1 LMAGI
6 KVSSYFINISPEE
19 WKFSEFYKYRQQE
32 NDFTSS
38 FRKEA
43 FILRRSLDY
52 LMKEGSSEVK
62 NYATLLDKNFKGH
75 RTNDMDSKLF
85 WDKIELQL
93 DFHAEIEMREREMR
107 LAKVGTATGIMKRI
121 DGALNERFIQTDE
134 RVQTKRKKMDQPPHP
149 PPDQIYS
156 LEFSDSNDGR
166 IYKEIYDDNI
176 NDNAEEDIYLK
187 SIHLSQET
195 LQNVMEEIRKIVE
208 KIRSI
213 EYRLFDYRI
222 INLSERNVTNPVNKL
237 SKSEKRILKDIWNSL
252 EPSGKVKTIRL
263 NKWENVLQPLIQKY
277 QTHLE
282 NKSVFDVISLDGTIE
297 NVLEKPYIG
306 TFIHKEHYDLLWI
319 QDIYKRFLF
328 LFNAPTNLLQDPD
341 QNELS
346 YRENFVNPII
356 VKAFDDII
364 DLVKVKTRTNR
375 TKLKETKLDNIG
387 NGCSQDGIYSI
398 NVNAVILEVGF
409 LEVIGNALYTDVKK
423 LNEDTEK
430 VFKCMQIS
438 IYYQRQHYLSCGAT
452 EQQVS
457 SIESYGIIVYQRMFT
472 FYVMH
477 QTNGGLR
484 VVDIIKEFSI
494 PSTKDQLYILREVI
508 EIENVYL
515 FKKSESSDAH
525 DPIENRNISDN
536 GLHKKN
542 KPEKNKVLYEEPE
555 PSPHSS
561 SREFTNINSISSV
574 RNFATTLIAPS
585 ISSDSLKWHDFLR
598 SKSDD
603 VNDDNLTKIE
613 NNSISHKSTTSD
625 IIQQQDDNSGTLL
638 YKHNSHV
645 DSDSDPILNNKKI
658 KSTKIKKD
666 KLKLIG
672 KNNKRKS
679 KALYNCLYSINVTE
693 LNSISNND
701 SNNLPI
707 NQATKIST
715 RDIITNSCHEKDY
728 TSTLSIP
735 LPTITTTLLL
745 PPLELLAKNANLS
758 PIKTN
763 SIDDGYCNYSDG
775 DNEIEFVDSPTL
787 KYSRVKNSKNIY

>member
-1 LMAGI
+1 MVSERRFSQQSSQSSTSSIVRRMSNLNTEVIQEDEEMDDADDDADGSVDTPIKNSPNLTLMAGI

-356 VKAFDDII
+356 VKAFDDIM
-364 DLVKVKTRTNR
+364 DLVKVKTGEVENKSNKAQRN
-375 TKLKETKLDNIG
+375 ETRQYRQRVSI
-387 NGCSQDGIYSI
+387 GCSQDGIYSI
-398 NVNAVILEVGF
+398 NVNAIILEVGF

-438 IYYQRQHYLSCGAT
+438 IYYQRQHYLSRGAT

-477 QTNGGLR
+477 QTNGGLH

-508 EIENVYL
+508 ENVYL
-515 FKKSESSDAH
+515 FKSRIMDYYLVMQKIIPFTKTHVCINESPVDAS
-525 DPIENRNISDN
+525 PS
-536 GLHKKN
+536 
-542 KPEKNKVLYEEPE
+542 KV
-555 PSPHSS
+555 
-561 SREFTNINSISSV
+561 SR
-574 RNFATTLIAPS
+574 AYDA
-585 ISSDSLKWHDFLR
+585 
-598 SKSDD
+598 
-603 VNDDNLTKIE
+603 
-613 NNSISHKSTTSD
+613 
-625 IIQQQDDNSGTLL
+625 
-638 YKHNSHV
+638 
-645 DSDSDPILNNKKI
+645 
-658 KSTKIKKD
+658 
-666 KLKLIG
+666 
-672 KNNKRKS
+672 
-679 KALYNCLYSINVTE
+679 
-693 LNSISNND
+693 
-701 SNNLPI
+701 
-707 NQATKIST
+707 
-715 RDIITNSCHEKDY
+715 
-728 TSTLSIP
+728 
-735 LPTITTTLLL
+735 
-745 PPLELLAKNANLS
+745 
-758 PIKTN
+758 
-763 SIDDGYCNYSDG
+763 
-775 DNEIEFVDSPTL
+775 L
-787 KYSRVKNSKNIY
+787 KYSK

>member
-1 LMAGI
+1 MNWTGSKRNNFKLKTEKEKQHIENRKLHLLKDNDDWAG
-6 KVSSYFINISPEE
+6 INIS
-19 WKFSEFYKYRQQE
+19 S
-32 NDFTSS
+32 
-38 FRKEA
+38 
-43 FILRRSLDY
+43 II
-52 LMKEGSSEVK
+52 
-62 NYATLLDKNFKGH
+62 
-75 RTNDMDSKLF
+75 TN
-85 WDKIELQL
+85 
-93 DFHAEIEMREREMR
+93 
-107 LAKVGTATGIMKRI
+107 
-121 DGALNERFIQTDE
+121 
-134 RVQTKRKKMDQPPHP
+134 
-149 PPDQIYS
+149 
-156 LEFSDSNDGR
+156 
-166 IYKEIYDDNI
+166 
-176 NDNAEEDIYLK
+176 
-187 SIHLSQET
+187 
-195 LQNVMEEIRKIVE
+195 
-208 KIRSI
+208 
-213 EYRLFDYRI
+213 
-222 INLSERNVTNPVNKL
+222 
-237 SKSEKRILKDIWNSL
+237 ILKRS
-252 EPSGKVKTIRL
+252 E
-263 NKWENVLQPLIQKY
+263 
-277 QTHLE
+277 
-282 NKSVFDVISLDGTIE
+282 
-297 NVLEKPYIG
+297 
-306 TFIHKEHYDLLWI
+306 
-319 QDIYKRFLF
+319 
-328 LFNAPTNLLQDPD
+328 
-341 QNELS
+341 
-346 YRENFVNPII
+346 
-356 VKAFDDII
+356 
-364 DLVKVKTRTNR
+364 
-375 TKLKETKLDNIG
+375 
-387 NGCSQDGIYSI
+387 
-398 NVNAVILEVGF
+398 
-409 LEVIGNALYTDVKK
+409 
-423 LNEDTEK
+423 
-430 VFKCMQIS
+430 
-438 IYYQRQHYLSCGAT
+438 
-452 EQQVS
+452 
-457 SIESYGIIVYQRMFT
+457 
-472 FYVMH
+472 
-477 QTNGGLR
+477 
-484 VVDIIKEFSI
+484 
-494 PSTKDQLYILREVI
+494 
-508 EIENVYL
+508 
-515 FKKSESSDAH
+515 KSESSDAH

-775 DNEIEFVDSPTL
+775 DNEIEF
-787 KYSRVKNSKNIY
+787 